1 MCQVNPHIVPVLR
14 YKRFWNSLFMRW
26 LSSEVGEKETGFFSV
41 TLCHSVARRRFVFS
55 HVTSLSTMH
64 QVRFRMEQLAAAHLM
79 PRGLNNV
86 RSVLAQKYD
95 GDITIVPDMTIDD
108 YMQYD
113 AAAAE
118 PCRLRVFSLFF
129 LFFFCAQHPP
139 SSPPPSTLSASCPIQ
154 RPSAS
159 SGPSRSASARL
170 GPNYRSLWT
179 TARLS

>member
-1 MCQVNPHIVPVLR
+1 MQRLSEIFNVNHFIVCQVNPHIVPVLR

-113 AAAAE
+113 ATAAE

-129 LFFFCAQHPP
+129 LFFFF
-139 SSPPPSTLSASCPIQ
+139 
-154 RPSAS
+154 
-159 SGPSRSASARL
+159 
-170 GPNYRSLWT
+170 
-179 TARLS
+179 